1 MSAPT
6 ELREIYLTL
15 PPNVD
20 RVKLREI
27 LEKNPGGSAVYF
39 KNSGKWQ
46 RQNLKI
52 SNSAELQNFLGAE
65 NVRIY

>member
-6 ELREIYLTL
+6 ELRKIYLTL

-27 LEKNPGGSAVYF
+27 LEKNPGGSTVYF
-39 KNSGKWQ
+39 KISGKWQ

-52 SNSAELQNFLGAE
+52 FNSAELQNFLGAE
-65 NVRIY
+65 NVRTY

>member
-6 ELREIYLTL
+6 ELRKIYLTL

-27 LEKNPGGSAVYF
+27 LAKNSGGTDVHF
-39 KNSGKWQ
+39 KISGKWQ

-52 SNSAELQNFLGAE
+52 FNSAELQNFLGAE
-65 NVRIY
+65 NVRAY